1 MQRQAIEI
9 QKLKEDLRGPQR
21 APAATQTID
30 SGMLEL
36 QYARQEG
43 IKSQQCQEVV
53 FQENLQLKE
62 AV

>member
-1 MQRQAIEI
+1 
-9 QKLKEDLRGPQR
+9 
-21 APAATQTID
+21 
-30 SGMLEL
+30 MLEL
-36 QYARQEG
+36 QYARQEV